1 MRPARPPEEVDTP
14 AYRGPERRLGKHSA
28 YGDELFR
35 VMREM
40 LARQERIEALVN
52 GLDVPRRVVL
62 HVKQREEQP

>member
-35 VMREM
+35 MMREM
-40 LARQERIEALVN
+40 LARQERIEALVTPTPLETLTMI
-52 GLDVPRRVVL
+52 GYT
-62 HVKQREEQP
+62 EEQP